1 MTLSSG
7 TRLGQYEITAKL
19 GEGGMGEVYRAT
31 DTRLDRQVA
40 IKVLPAEFTEDKER
54 LARFEREAKLLAQL
68 HHPNI
73 ASIFGLEESDGTR
86 ALVMELVDGLT
97 LAERLESGAFAIAE
111 SLSVA
116 LQIAQ
121 ALEEAH
127 EKGIVHRDLKPQNIK
142 ASIEGKVKV
151 LDFGLAKAMD
161 PSAGSAA
168 SAADLA
174 RSPTLMQSPTLTAAH
189 GTQLGVILG
198 TAAYMAPEQA
208 RGVTVDKRADIWAFG
223 VVLYEMLVGRSLFAG
238 DTVTD
243 TLAGVLKTE
252 IDFSKLPE
260 STPPAIRQLLRRCL
274 ERNPKNRLHDIAD
287 ARIVLEEQLRGEGA
301 TEPARMVEVP
311 PRGAS
316 RREQMAWSVALLV
329 GCAAV
334 ATFVLRQ
341 QAPDRAAG
349 TATQVTRFAVVPEE
363 KGSLQ
368 GFPALSPDGRT
379 MIFSLRP
386 DEGPAILWA
395 HSFESGASR
404 TLAGTTGA
412 QQPFWSPD
420 GKKLAFFA
428 GGQLKRLDL
437 ATGLSQTVVPASDPR
452 GGSWSDDG
460 EIYYSSGASS
470 ALSQVSASSGPSHR
484 ATELDSSR
492 GEQSHR
498 FPLALPG
505 GALIY
510 TCFGNDEIA
519 GIYWRGPAGTPARRI
534 LPEVSRASY
543 DRRGY
548 LLWVHDGSLV
558 AQRFDP
564 ANGTLSGEISPLAA
578 QIGAEEQA
586 AAEDWYSVSA
596 SGTIALRH
604 GARESTELAWFDR
617 RGAPLAAVTSA
628 ARLMEPA
635 LSPDGR
641 QVAVQTVTAGEKGQ
655 LWIFDAAGLD
665 QGRRLTF
672 DAGGETPVWSP
683 DGRAI
688 AYTSPR
694 TSGWAVFRKSSDGSG
709 AEELLFESGVGC
721 WVDSWFPDG
730 KSLLIERY
738 DPDRGADLWIL
749 PLDGSKKAVP
759 FLEGRANEAHAA
771 VSPDGKL
778 VAYVSDDGGVGQVFV
793 RAVASAG
800 GNWQVSRDGGDWPHW
815 RADGKELY
823 FAGHD
828 RVLRAVPVTST
839 DPFSFATPI
848 ALFRLRTP
856 EPKVTS
862 NRTYFSPA
870 PDGQRF
876 LVNQLVGEGGGARIE
891 VVMNWSPPPE
901 SR

>member
-1 MTLSSG
+1 
-7 TRLGQYEITAKL
+7 
-19 GEGGMGEVYRAT
+19 MGEVYRAT
-31 DTRLDRQVA
+31 DTKLRRDVA
-40 IKVLPAEFTEDKER
+40 IKVLPAAFTADKER
-54 LARFEREAKLLAQL
+54 LARFEREAQLLAQL
-68 HHPNI
+68 NHPNI
-73 ASIFGLEESDGTR
+73 AQVYGMEASGEAH
-86 ALVMELVDGLT
+86 ALVMELVEGPT
-97 LAERLESGAFAIAE
+97 LADRLAQGALPLDESLAIAR
-111 SLSVA
+111 
-116 LQIAQ
+116 QIAE

-142 ASIEGKVKV
+142 ASIEGKTKV

-161 PSAGSAA
+161 PASGSGSAA
-168 SAADLA
+168 AGDFA

-198 TAAYMAPEQA
+198 TAAYMSPEQA
-208 RGVTVDKRADIWAFG
+208 RGGAVDKRADIWAFG
-223 VVLYEMLVGRSLFAG
+223 VVLYEMLTGRSLFSG
-238 DTVTD
+238 PTVSD
-243 TLAGVLKTE
+243 TLAGVLKSE
-252 IDFSKLPE
+252 IDFSRLPAE
-260 STPPAIRQLLRRCL
+260 TPAALRQLLRRCL

-287 ARIVLEEQLRGEGA
+287 ARIVLDEQLRGEGA
-301 TEPARMVEVP
+301 VDAARTVAVP

-316 RREQMAWSVALLV
+316 RREQIAWAVALLAAF
-329 GCAAV
+329 AAV
-334 ATFVLRQ
+334 AAFVLRRE
-341 QAPDRAAG
+341 APNRTDA
-349 TATQVTRFAVVPEE
+349 TANQVTRFAVVPEAE
-363 KGSLQ
+363 GSLQ

-379 MIFSLRP
+379 LVYSLRP
-386 DEGPAILWA
+386 DDGPAVLWA
-395 HSFESGASR
+395 HSFESGTSR
-404 TLAGTTGA
+404 TLAGTAGA
-412 QQPFWSPD
+412 LQPFWSPD

-437 ATGLSQTVVPASDPR
+437 ATGLAQTVVPASDPR

-470 ALSQVSASSGPSHR
+470 ALSQVSASSGPSR
-484 ATELDSSR
+484 LATQLDSTR

-505 GALIY
+505 GALVY
-510 TCFGNDEIA
+510 TCFGNSDFA
-519 GIYWRGPAGTPARRI
+519 GIYWRGPGDTAARRI

-548 LLWVHDGSLV
+548 LLWVHDGALV

-564 ANGTLSGEISPLAA
+564 ATGTLSGEISPLAA
-578 QIGAEEQA
+578 QVGAEEQA
-586 AAEDWYSVSA
+586 AAEDWYSASA
-596 SGTIALRH
+596 AGTVALRH
-604 GARESTELAWFDR
+604 GARESTELRWFDR
-617 RGAPLAAVTSA
+617 RGSPLAAVTSA
-628 ARLMEPA
+628 ARMSEPA

-641 QVAVQTVTAGEKGQ
+641 QVAVQAVTVGEKGQ
-655 LWIFDAAGLD
+655 LWIFDGAGLD

-672 DAGGETPVWSP
+672 DAGGETPAWSP

-694 TSGWAVFRKSSDGSG
+694 TSGWAVFRKASDGSG

-730 KSLLIERY
+730 KSLLFERY
-738 DPDRGADLWIL
+738 YPDRGADLWIL
-749 PLDGSKKAVP
+749 PLDGSKQAVP

-778 VAYVSDDGGVGQVFV
+778 VAYVSDDGGVGQVYV
-793 RAVASAG
+793 RAVADPGS
-800 GNWQVSRDGGDWPHW
+800 NWQVSRDGGDWPHW

-828 RVLRAVPVTST
+828 RVLRAVPVTNS
-839 DPFSFATPI
+839 DPFSFATPLP
-848 ALFRLRTP
+848 LFRLRTP

-876 LVNQLVGEGGGARIE
+876 LVNQFVGEGARARIE
-891 VVMNWSPPPE
+891 VVMNWSLPPAT
-901 SR
+901 R